1 MHEWNRTQSNE
12 SKNTIMSV
20 NLNIRFE
27 IHNIHEIHTREDET
41 KRKEIYQATKD
52 FLDEIGILDQDMII
66 DFAGQEGNLEAYNAG
81 PPLIISRSY
90 LWIPEVTS
98 RWEELA
104 FRILGPN
111 CKPIVDVDYPD
122 ED

>member
-1 MHEWNRTQSNE
+1 
-12 SKNTIMSV
+12 MSV
-20 NLNIRFE
+20 NLNISFE
-27 IHNIHEIHTREDET
+27 IHNIQEIHTGEDET
-41 KRKEIYQATKD
+41 KRNEIYEAAKV
-52 FLDEIGILDQDMII
+52 FLDEIEILDQDMII
-66 DFAGQEGNLEAYNAG
+66 DFAGQDGYLEAYNAG
-81 PPLIISRSY
+81 FPLIISRYY

-104 FRILGPN
+104 FRILGPT

>member
-1 MHEWNRTQSNE
+1 
-12 SKNTIMSV
+12 MSV
-20 NLNIRFE
+20 NLNISFE
-27 IHNIHEIHTREDET
+27 IHNIQEIHTGEDET
-41 KRKEIYQATKD
+41 KRNEIYDAAKV

-66 DFAGQEGNLEAYNAG
+66 DFAGQDGNLVAYNAG
-81 PPLIISRSY
+81 FPLSISRSY

-98 RWEELA
+98 KWEELA
-104 FRILGPN
+104 IRILGPT